1 MARGLRVGAQVFGN
15 GDKLLID
22 VHFIAGLIKF
32 FEELELSTSKI
43 TVALGLGEDFLAS
56 IVDRGERV
64 VV

>member
-1 MARGLRVGAQVFGN
+1 MFGDR
-15 GDKLLID
+15 DKLLVD

-56 IVDRGERV
+56 IVNRGERV